1 MSKLRCRNILIIDQD
16 PIYRRVVK
24 AAVSGTFGNK
34 FQTYEAET
42 VNNIELEKDS
52 DLVEWDV
59 IIVDALNLDSDQ
71 NSFLGIRS
79 RLRSKESCFFI
90 FNNPSDKT
98 DHLGI
103 DSRFILTSLKEDYD
117 VRVLLRNLAYCL
129 FRIEYSLK
137 IEFESSFTL
146 LFEDAKNP
154 KFLVDA
160 KGTILRANAPAVTL
174 LASSEESLTGICLSD
189 CKVLSVE
196 QEKMLNLLSINE
208 LESSYYKKRVS
219 ILTFTEN
226 DKNYYFLSL
235 EDIIHEE
242 FFRDTFSLLQSQNI
256 ETGQLA
262 NELHDYVIPLLVK
275 LQSEFNS
282 LDNNDKGM
290 LNKELSESF
299 VFELSELKSFFNSI
313 ISRKSAIPNHKPY
326 NELTDLLIEIL
337 TESTDYKIE
346 SNFNSEYAS
355 NQEPSSFEKYIIT
368 ELIKL
373 FNDNV
378 QKHSQANLF
387 KIDLSL
393 SNENKWI
400 LVLEDNGIGFYEN
413 EINNGSGFSKLQ
425 VIAKITRSYYVLRSF
440 PGKGVRLIFYL
451 NRSVQYP
458 IKRIPSI
465 YDVT

>member
-1 MSKLRCRNILIIDQD
+1 MSKLRSRNILIIDQD

-24 AAVSGTFGNK
+24 AAISDTFVGK
-34 FQTYEAET
+34 FQTFESET
-42 VNNIELEKDS
+42 VDNIEFVKDS
-52 DLVEWDV
+52 DSIEWDV
-59 IIVDALNLDSDQ
+59 VLLDTSNLDSDY
-71 NSFLGIRS
+71 NSFSGISS

-90 FNNPSDKT
+90 LNSSSTKI

-146 LFEDAKNP
+146 LFEDAKIP

-160 KGTILRANAPAVTL
+160 KGTILRANGPAVTL
-174 LASSEESLTGICLSD
+174 LASTEESLTGMCLSD
-189 CKVLSVE
+189 CNVLSLE
-196 QEKMLNLLSINE
+196 QEMMLNNLSINE
-208 LESSYYKKRVS
+208 LESSYYSKRVNS
-219 ILTFTEN
+219 IPITEN
-226 DKNYYFLSL
+226 DKNFYILSL
-235 EDIIHEE
+235 EDFLHEE
-242 FFRDTFSLLQSQNI
+242 FFRDTFSLLQSENI
-256 ETGQLA
+256 KTGELA

-378 QKHSQANLF
+378 QKHSQANVF